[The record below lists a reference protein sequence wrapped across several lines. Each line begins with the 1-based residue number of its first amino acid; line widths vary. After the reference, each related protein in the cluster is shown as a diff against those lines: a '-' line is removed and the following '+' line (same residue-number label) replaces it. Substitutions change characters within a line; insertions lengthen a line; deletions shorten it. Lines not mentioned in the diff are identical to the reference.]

1 MRAGSSPTNRKG
13 QVMVWVL
20 IAFMVLTLLMTS
32 MAFVVRQGIFE
43 TQKQEERL
51 QTYYVAL
58 SGIDLVYAALM
69 DPSYTPKNI
78 DKAISQI
85 QSTGNPI
92 TETITVEVDG
102 QQIGTAEITIDIF
115 KDEKDVSWL
124 RITSLGQLTGKS
136 TKVPSTMRINTAN
149 TNQVIREKVSK

>member
-69 DPSYTPKNI
+69 DPTYNPKYI
-78 DKAISQI
+78 EVAISSAKAQ
-85 QSTGNPI
+85 PI
-92 TETITVEVDG
+92 TETIPVEIGGKQV
-102 QQIGTAEITIDIF
+102 GTAEIIIDIVT
-115 KDEKDVSWL
+115 DEESVSWL
-124 RITSLGQLTGKS
+124 RIRSTGQLTGKD
-136 TKVPSTMRINTAN
+136 TKVTTTMRINTRN
-149 TNQVIREKVSK
+149 FNQVVREKVTN

>member
-1 MRAGSSPTNRKG
+1 MRAGSSPTNRRG

-69 DPSYTPKNI
+69 DPAYNPKYI
-78 DKAISQI
+78 EVAISSAKDQ
-85 QSTGNPI
+85 PI
-92 TETITVEVDG
+92 TETIPVEIGGKQV
-102 QQIGTAEITIDIF
+102 GTAEIIIDIIT
-115 KDEKDVSWL
+115 DEESVSWL
-124 RITSLGQLTGKS
+124 RIRSTGQLTGKD
-136 TKVPSTMRINTAN
+136 TKVTTTMRINTRN
-149 TNQVIREKVSK
+149 FNQVVREKVTN

>member
-1 MRAGSSPTNRKG
+1 MKIATNRRG

-69 DPSYTPKNI
+69 DPAYNPKYI
-78 DKAISQI
+78 EVAISSAKDQ
-85 QSTGNPI
+85 PI
-92 TETITVEVDG
+92 TETIPVEIGGKQV
-102 QQIGTAEITIDIF
+102 GTAEIIIDIIT
-115 KDEKDVSWL
+115 DEESVSWL
-124 RITSLGQLTGKS
+124 RIRSTGQLTGKD
-136 TKVPSTMRINTAN
+136 TKVTTTMRINTRN
-149 TNQVIREKVSK
+149 FNQVVREKVTN

>member
-1 MRAGSSPTNRKG
+1 MKIATNRRG

-69 DPSYTPKNI
+69 DPAYNPKYI
-78 DKAISQI
+78 EVAISSAKDQ
-85 QSTGNPI
+85 PI
-92 TETITVEVDG
+92 TETIPVEIGGKQV
-102 QQIGTAEITIDIF
+102 GTAEIMIDIIT
-115 KDEKDVSWL
+115 DEESVSWL
-124 RITSLGQLTGKS
+124 RIRSTGQLTGKD
-136 TKVPSTMRINTAN
+136 TKVTTTMRINTRN
-149 TNQVIREKVSK
+149 FNQVVREKVTN

>member
-69 DPSYTPKNI
+69 DPAYNPKYI
-78 DKAISQI
+78 EVAISSAKDQ
-85 QSTGNPI
+85 PI
-92 TETITVEVDG
+92 TETIPVEIGGKQV
-102 QQIGTAEITIDIF
+102 GTAEIMIDIIT
-115 KDEKDVSWL
+115 DEESVSWL
-124 RITSLGQLTGKS
+124 RIRSTGQLTGKD
-136 TKVPSTMRINTAN
+136 TKVTTTMRINTRN
-149 TNQVIREKVSK
+149 FNQVVREKVTN

>member
-1 MRAGSSPTNRKG
+1 MRAESSPTNRKG

-69 DPSYTPKNI
+69 DPTYNPKYI
-78 DKAISQI
+78 EVAIS
-85 QSTGNPI
+85 SAKAKPI
-92 TETITVEVDG
+92 TETIAVEIGGKQV
-102 QQIGTAEITIDIF
+102 GTAEIIIDIIT
-115 KDEKDVSWL
+115 DEESVSWL
-124 RITSLGQLTGKS
+124 RIRSTGQLTGKD
-136 TKVPSTMRINTAN
+136 TKVTTTMRINTRN
-149 TNQVIREKVSK
+149 FNQVVREKVTN

>member
-1 MRAGSSPTNRKG
+1 MKIATNRKG

-69 DPSYTPKNI
+69 DPAYNPKYI
-78 DKAISQI
+78 EVAISSAKDQ
-85 QSTGNPI
+85 PI
-92 TETITVEVDG
+92 TETIPVEIGGKQV
-102 QQIGTAEITIDIF
+102 GTAEIMIDIIT
-115 KDEKDVSWL
+115 DEESVSWL
-124 RITSLGQLTGKS
+124 RIRSTGQLTGKD
-136 TKVPSTMRINTAN
+136 TKVTTTMRINTRN
-149 TNQVIREKVSK
+149 FNQVVREKVTN

>member
-92 TETITVEVDG
+92 
-102 QQIGTAEITIDIF
+102 Q
-115 KDEKDVSWL
+115 K
-124 RITSLGQLTGKS
+124 
-136 TKVPSTMRINTAN
+136 P
-149 TNQVIREKVSK
+149 

>member
-69 DPSYTPKNI
+69 DPAYNPKYI
-78 DKAISQI
+78 EVAISSAKAQ
-85 QSTGNPI
+85 PI
-92 TETITVEVDG
+92 TETIPVEIGGKQV
-102 QQIGTAEITIDIF
+102 GTAEIIIDIIT
-115 KDEKDVSWL
+115 DEESVSWL
-124 RITSLGQLTGKS
+124 RIRSTGQLTGKD
-136 TKVPSTMRINTAN
+136 TKVTTTMRINTRN
-149 TNQVIREKVSK
+149 FNQVVREKVTN